1 MVNNTTITMQD
12 NNDEMVIRSEE
23 FMEKND
29 ISYNDLTDDLKDKYD
44 ILDEALNE
52 FDELETD
59 DENVIRD
66 TILAIEAK
74 DSGLLIELEPF
85 HVKFKENRDKM
96 MAQKAQEEQ
105 ERLEKE
111 KQQNPNSPQSQLQ
124 QQSNQNDEFGDG
136 GKTKSARPSWRF
148 W

>member
-1 MVNNTTITMQD
+1 MQD
-12 NNDEMVIRSEE
+12 NNDEMIIRSEE

-44 ILDEALNE
+44 TLDEALQE
-52 FDELETD
+52 FDQLETD
-59 DENVIRD
+59 DENIIRD

-74 DSGLLIELEPF
+74 DSGLLLELEPF
-85 HVKFKENRDKM
+85 YAKLKEDREKTL
-96 MAQKAQEEQ
+96 AEKAKEEQ

-111 KQQNPNSPQSQLQ
+111 KQENPNPPQPQP
-124 QQSNQNDEFGDG
+124 NQNDEFGDG